1 METVKHEFKQQYKS
15 SLEVSRNIANDV
27 KAYWADIGLGPDVI
41 DQIELCL
48 VEMVNNAYE
57 HAYHSEDGCPI
68 ELTSYLNEKNE
79 LVTEISDYGQSMS
92 KDEFT
97 KAINNEFIEPDPS
110 VPETWTTSGRGFII
124 VVQLTDNL
132 EYINLGDKNTFRLYK
147 NTNG

>member
-1 METVKHEFKQQYKS
+1 MKTVKNEFKQQYKS

-27 KAYWADIGLGPDVI
+27 KAYWAGIGLGPDVI

-68 ELTSYLNEKNE
+68 ELTSYLNDKNE

-97 KAINNEFIEPDPS
+97 KAINNEFIEPDPDD
-110 VPETWTTSGRGFII
+110 PETWATSGRGFII
-124 VVQLTDNL
+124 VVQLTDSL
-132 EYINLGDKNTFRLYK
+132 EYINLGDKNTFKLYK
-147 NTNG
+147 NTNR

>member
-1 METVKHEFKQQYKS
+1 METVKNEFKQQYKS

-97 KAINNEFIEPDPS
+97 KAINNEFIEPDPGE
-110 VPETWTTSGRGFII
+110 PETWMTSGRGFII

-132 EYINLGDKNTFRLYK
+132 EYTNLGDKNTFKLYK
-147 NTNG
+147 NTNQ

>member
-1 METVKHEFKQQYKS
+1 METGKNEFKQQYES
-15 SLEVSRNIANDV
+15 SLEVSRNIVNDV
-27 KAYWADIGLGPDVI
+27 KAYWAGIGLDPDVI

-57 HAYHSEDGCPI
+57 HAYHSEDGYPI
-68 ELTSYLNEKNE
+68 ELTSYLNDKNE

-97 KAINNEFIEPDPS
+97 KAVNNEFIEPDPDD
-110 VPETWTTSGRGFII
+110 PETWVTSGRGFII

-132 EYINLGDKNTFRLYK
+132 EYVNLGDKNTFRLYK

>member
-27 KAYWADIGLGPDVI
+27 KAYWAGIGLGPDVI

-68 ELTSYLNEKNE
+68 ELTSYLNDKNE

-97 KAINNEFIEPDPS
+97 KAVNNEFIEPDPAD
-110 VPETWTTSGRGFII
+110 PETWATSGRGFII

-147 NTNG
+147 NTKK

>member
-27 KAYWADIGLGPDVI
+27 KAYWAGIGLGPDVI

-68 ELTSYLNEKNE
+68 ELTSYVNDKNE

-97 KAINNEFIEPDPS
+97 KAINNEFIEPDPDD
-110 VPETWTTSGRGFII
+110 PETWPTSGRGFII

-147 NTNG
+147 NTNR

>member
-1 METVKHEFKQQYKS
+1 MEMVKHEFKQQYKS

-27 KAYWADIGLGPDVI
+27 KVYWADIGLGLDVI

-57 HAYHSEDGCPI
+57 HAYHSEDGYPI

-92 KDEFT
+92 KDEFI

-110 VPETWTTSGRGFII
+110 DPETWATSGRGFII
-124 VVQLTDNL
+124 VVQLTDSL
-132 EYINLGDKNTFRLYK
+132 EYTNCGDKNTFRLYK
-147 NTNG
+147 NTKK